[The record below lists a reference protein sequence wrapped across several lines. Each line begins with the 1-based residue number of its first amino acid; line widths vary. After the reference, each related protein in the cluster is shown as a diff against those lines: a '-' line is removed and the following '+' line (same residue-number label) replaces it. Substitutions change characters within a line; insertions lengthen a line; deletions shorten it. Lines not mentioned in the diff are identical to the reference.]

1 MDTEAV
7 LHNIYDK
14 FSPHLNERQKRL
26 LVAIEAESYGRGGV
40 TLVSQ
45 LTGVSRSTI
54 NIGRDELEKGTVFA
68 TDRVRHIGAGRKKI
82 QEYDSQ
88 LESDL
93 DALVEP
99 TSRGDP
105 ESPLRWSCLSTRN
118 LAKTLKEMGH
128 QVSHT
133 TVAKILE
140 KLGYSLQGAK
150 KTIEGQ
156 SHEDRN
162 AQFEFINEF
171 VKQFQ
176 EFEQPIISIDCKK
189 KEIIGNFKNNGQE
202 WQPKGSPVEVNDH
215 DFIDKE
221 LGKAIPFGVYDINN
235 NSGWVNVGIDHE
247 TSEFAVESIRRWWK
261 IMGQEAHPNAYFL
274 LITADSGGS
283 NGYRRKAW
291 KVGIQDF
298 SDETGLIISV
308 CHFPPG
314 TSKWNKIEHRLF
326 SVITQNWRGRPLI
339 SLETV
344 VNLIGS
350 TKTETGLIVKC
361 DIDTSLYP
369 TGLKISDEQM
379 EQLRIHPNEFHG
391 EWNYTITPRKRPSN

>member
-1 MDTEAV
+1 
-7 LHNIYDK
+7 
-14 FSPHLNERQKRL
+14 LNERQKRL
-26 LVAIEAESYGRGGV
+26 LAAIEAESYGRGGV

-45 LTGVSRSTI
+45 LSGVSRSTI
-54 NIGRDELEKGTVFA
+54 NIGREELRKGIIFSTEK
-68 TDRVRHIGAGRKKI
+68 VRRKGAGRKRI
-82 QEYDSQ
+82 QEYDPK

-93 DALVEP
+93 DNLVEP

-105 ESPLRWSCLSTRN
+105 ESPLRWTCLSTRK
-118 LAKTLKEMGH
+118 LTKTLQEMGH
-128 QVSHT
+128 QVSHS
-133 TVAKILE
+133 TVATLLD
-140 KLGYSLQGAK
+140 KLGYSLQGPK

-162 AQFEFINEF
+162 AQFEFINEY
-171 VKQFQ
+171 VKLFQ
-176 EFEQPIISIDCKK
+176 EFDQPIISVDCKK

-202 WQPKGSPVEVNDH
+202 WQPKGSPIEVNDH
-215 DFIDKE
+215 DFMNKE

-247 TSEFAVESIRRWWK
+247 TSEFAVESIRRWWI
-261 IMGQEAHPNAYFL
+261 IMGKEVHPNAGFL

-291 KVGIQDF
+291 KVELQKF

-326 SVITQNWRGRPLI
+326 SAITQNWRGRPLI
-339 SLETV
+339 SLKTV

-350 TKTETGLIVKC
+350 TKTDTGLKVKC
-361 DIDTSLYP
+361 DIDTSQYP
-369 TGLKISDEQM
+369 IGLKILDEQM
-379 EQLRIHPNEFHG
+379 NELRIHPNDFHG
-391 EWNYTITPRKRPSN
+391 EWNYTITPRKTIG

>member
-1 MDTEAV
+1 METDEV

-54 NIGRDELEKGTVFA
+54 NIGRAELKKGIVFE
-68 TDRVRHIGAGRKKI
+68 TDRVRHTGAGRKKI
-82 QEYDSQ
+82 QEYDPQ

-105 ESPLRWSCLSTRN
+105 ESPLRWTCLSTRN
-118 LAKTLKEMGH
+118 LAKTLREMGH

-162 AQFEFINEF
+162 SQFEFINEY
-171 VKQFQ
+171 VKLFQ

-189 KEIIGNFKNNGQE
+189 KEIIGNFKNNGKE
-202 WQPKGSPVEVNDH
+202 WQPKGTPIRVNDH
-215 DFIDKE
+215 DFMDKE

-261 IMGQEAHPNAYFL
+261 TMGHEAHPNANFL

-291 KVGIQDF
+291 KVEIQNF

-326 SVITQNWRGRPLI
+326 SAITQNWRGRPLI

-350 TKTETGLIVKC
+350 TKTETGLKVKC
-361 DIDTSLYP
+361 NIDSAQYP
-369 TGLKISDEQM
+369 IGLKISNEQM
-379 EQLRIHPNEFHG
+379 EQLRVHPNDFHG
-391 EWNYTITPRKRPSN
+391 EWNYTITPRKRPGN

>member
-1 MDTEAV
+1 METEAA
-7 LHNIYDK
+7 LQNIYEN

-54 NIGRDELEKGTVFA
+54 NIGREELKEGVVFT
-68 TDRVRHIGAGRKKI
+68 TDRVRQTGAGRKRI
-82 QEYDSQ
+82 QEYDLR
-88 LESDL
+88 LEEDL
-93 DALVEP
+93 DSLVEP

-105 ESPLRWSCLSTRN
+105 ESPLRWTCLSTRN
-118 LAKTLKEMGH
+118 LAKTLRDMGH

-150 KTIEGQ
+150 KTIEGE

-162 AQFEFINEF
+162 AQFELINDY
-171 VKQFQ
+171 VKLFQ
-176 EFEQPIISIDCKK
+176 EYEQPIISVDCKK
-189 KEIIGNFKNNGQE
+189 KEILGNFKNNGQE
-202 WQPKGSPVEVNDH
+202 WQPKGSPIKVNDH

-221 LGKAIPFGVYDINN
+221 LGKAIPYGVYDINN

-261 IMGQEAHPNAYFL
+261 SMGQEAHPNANFL

-298 SDETGLIISV
+298 SDETGLIVSV

-326 SVITQNWRGRPLI
+326 SAITQNWRGRPLI

-344 VNLIGS
+344 VKLIGS
-350 TKTETGLIVKC
+350 TKTETGLRVKC
-361 DIDTSLYP
+361 DIDTKLYP
-369 TGLKISDEQM
+369 TGLKISDNQM
-379 EQLRIHPNEFHG
+379 EQLRIHPNDFHG
-391 EWNYTITPRKRPSN
+391 EWNYTITPRKRTSY

>member
-1 MDTEAV
+1 VDSDNA
-7 LHNIYDK
+7 LLKIYDK
-14 FSPHLNERQKRL
+14 LSPHLNERQKRL

-54 NIGRDELEKGTVFA
+54 NIGREELKEEIIFK
-68 TDRVRHIGAGRKKI
+68 TDKVRHSGGGRKKI
-82 QEYDSQ
+82 QEYDPQ

-93 DALVEP
+93 NALVEP

-105 ESPLRWSCLSTRN
+105 ESPLRWTCLSTRN
-118 LAKTLKEMGH
+118 LAKTLREMGH

-133 TVAKILE
+133 TVAKLLE
-140 KLGYSLQGAK
+140 KLKYSLQGAK

-162 AQFEFINEF
+162 AQFEFINGS
-171 VKQFQ
+171 VKLFQ
-176 EFEQPIISIDCKK
+176 EFEQPVISVDCKK
-189 KEIIGNFKNNGQE
+189 KENIGNFKNNGCE
-202 WQPKGSPVEVNDH
+202 WQPKGSPIEVNGH
-215 DFIDKE
+215 DFMDLD
-221 LGKAIPFGVYDINN
+221 LGKAIPYGVYDINN

-261 IMGQEAHPNAYFL
+261 TMGQEVYPNAKFL

-291 KVGIQDF
+291 KTELQDF
-298 SDETGLIISV
+298 SDETGLIISI

-344 VNLIGS
+344 INLIGS
-350 TKTETGLIVKC
+350 TKTETGLKVNC

-379 EQLRIHPNEFHG
+379 KQLRIHPNDFHG
-391 EWNYTITPRKRPSN
+391 EWNYTITPRKRSNN

>member
-1 MDTEAV
+1 METEAV

-26 LVAIEAESYGRGGV
+26 LVAIEAESCGRGGV

-54 NIGRDELEKGTVFA
+54 NIGRDELKKGIIFE
-68 TDRVRHIGAGRKKI
+68 TDRVRHTGAGRKKI
-82 QEYDSQ
+82 QEYDPQ

-105 ESPLRWSCLSTRN
+105 ESPLRWTCLSTRN
-118 LAKTLKEMGH
+118 LAKTLQNMDHK
-128 QVSHT
+128 VSHT
-133 TVAKILE
+133 TVSKILE
-140 KLGYSLQGAK
+140 KLGYSLQGTK

-162 AQFEFINEF
+162 AQFEFINEY
-171 VKQFQ
+171 VKIFQ

-202 WQPKGSPVEVNDH
+202 WQPKGSPIKVNDH
-215 DFIDKE
+215 DFMDKE
-221 LGKAIPFGVYDINN
+221 LGKAIPFGVYDVNN

-247 TSEFAVESIRRWWK
+247 TSEFAVESIRRWW
-261 IMGQEAHPNAYFL
+261 ITMGQEAHPSANFL

-283 NGYRRKAW
+283 NGYKRKAW
-291 KVGIQDF
+291 KVEIQNF

-326 SVITQNWRGRPLI
+326 SAITQNWRGRPLI

-350 TKTETGLIVKC
+350 TKTETGLKVKC
-361 DIDTSLYP
+361 DIDTSKYP
-369 TGLKISDEQM
+369 TGLKISNEQM
-379 EQLRIHPNEFHG
+379 EQLRIHPNDFHG
-391 EWNYTITPRKRPSN
+391 EWNYTITPRKRSSN

>member
-350 TKTETGLIVKC
+350 TKTETGLKVKC

>member
-1 MDTEAV
+1 VDSDIA
-7 LHNIYDK
+7 LHKIYDK
-14 FSPHLNERQKRL
+14 LSPHLNERQKRL

-54 NIGRDELEKGTVFA
+54 NIGREELKEEIIFK
-68 TDRVRHIGAGRKKI
+68 TDKVRHSGGGRKKI
-82 QEYDSQ
+82 QEYDPQ

-105 ESPLRWSCLSTRN
+105 ESPLRWTCLSTRT
-118 LAKTLKEMGH
+118 LAKTLREMGH

-140 KLGYSLQGAK
+140 KLKYSLQGTK

-162 AQFEFINEF
+162 AQFEFINES
-171 VKQFQ
+171 VKLFQ
-176 EFEQPIISIDCKK
+176 EFEQPVISVDCKK
-189 KEIIGNFKNNGQE
+189 KENIGNFKNNGCE
-202 WQPKGSPVEVNDH
+202 WQPKGSPIEVNGH
-215 DFIDKE
+215 DFMDLD
-221 LGKAIPFGVYDINN
+221 LGKAIPYGVYDINN

-261 IMGQEAHPNAYFL
+261 TMGKEAYPNANFL

-291 KVGIQDF
+291 RAEMQDF
-298 SDETGLIISV
+298 SDETGLIISI

-326 SVITQNWRGRPLI
+326 SAITQNWRGRPLI

-350 TKTETGLIVKC
+350 TKTETGLKVKC
-361 DIDTSLYP
+361 DIDTSQYP
-369 TGLKISDEQM
+369 TGLKISDEYM
-379 EQLRIHPNEFHG
+379 DQLRIHPNDFHG
-391 EWNYTITPRKRPSN
+391 EWNYTITPRKRSNN

>member
-1 MDTEAV
+1 METESV
-7 LHNIYDK
+7 LHNIYAK

-54 NIGRDELEKGTVFA
+54 NIGRAELKKGIVFE
-68 TDRVRHIGAGRKKI
+68 TDRVRHEGAGRKKI
-82 QEYDSQ
+82 QEYDPQ

-105 ESPLRWSCLSTRN
+105 ESPLRWTCLSTRN
-118 LAKTLKEMGH
+118 LAKTLQNMGH

-140 KLGYSLQGAK
+140 KLEYSLQGTQ

-162 AQFEFINEF
+162 AQFEFINEY
-171 VKQFQ
+171 VQLFQ

-202 WQPKGSPVEVNDH
+202 WQPKGSPIKVKDH
-215 DFIDKE
+215 DFMDKE

-235 NSGWVNVGIDHE
+235 NSGWVSVGIDHE

-261 IMGQEAHPNAYFL
+261 TMGVEAHPEAKFL

-283 NGYRRKAW
+283 NGYRRKGW
-291 KVGIQDF
+291 KVEIQKF

-326 SVITQNWRGRPLI
+326 SAITQNWRGRPLI

-350 TKTETGLIVKC
+350 TKTETGLKVKC

-369 TGLKISDEQM
+369 IGLKITNEQM
-379 EQLRIHPNEFHG
+379 EQLRIHPNDFHG
-391 EWNYTITPRKRPSN
+391 EWNYTITPRIRSSN

>member
-1 MDTEAV
+1 METDAV

-54 NIGRDELEKGTVFA
+54 NIGRDELKEGIVFA
-68 TDRVRHIGAGRKKI
+68 TDRVRHTGAGRKMI
-82 QEYDSQ
+82 QEYDPQ

-105 ESPLRWSCLSTRN
+105 ESPLRWTCLSTRN
-118 LAKTLKEMGH
+118 LAKTLQEIGH

-140 KLGYSLQGAK
+140 KLGYSLQGSK

-162 AQFEFINEF
+162 AQFEFINEY
-171 VKQFQ
+171 VKLFQ
-176 EFEQPIISIDCKK
+176 EFDQPIISIDCKK
-189 KEIIGNFKNNGQE
+189 KEIIGNFKNKGQE
-202 WQPKGSPVEVNDH
+202 WQPKGSPIKVNDH
-215 DFIDKE
+215 DFMDKE

-261 IMGQEAHPNAYFL
+261 TMGQEAHPNAKFL

-298 SDETGLIISV
+298 SDETRLIISV

-314 TSKWNKIEHRLF
+314 T
-326 SVITQNWRGRPLI
+326 
-339 SLETV
+339 TV
-344 VNLIGS
+344 
-350 TKTETGLIVKC
+350 
-361 DIDTSLYP
+361 D
-369 TGLKISDEQM
+369 
-379 EQLRIHPNEFHG
+379 
-391 EWNYTITPRKRPSN
+391 

>member
-1 MDTEAV
+1 VDSDIA
-7 LHNIYDK
+7 LHKIYDK
-14 FSPHLNERQKRL
+14 LSPHLNERQKRL

-54 NIGRDELEKGTVFA
+54 NIGREELKEEIIFK
-68 TDRVRHIGAGRKKI
+68 TDKVRHSGGGRKKI
-82 QEYDSQ
+82 QEYDPQ

-105 ESPLRWSCLSTRN
+105 ESPLRWTCLSTRN
-118 LAKTLKEMGH
+118 LAKTLREMGH

-140 KLGYSLQGAK
+140 KLKYSLQGAK

-162 AQFEFINEF
+162 AQFEFINES
-171 VKQFQ
+171 VKLFQ
-176 EFEQPIISIDCKK
+176 EFEQPVISVDCKK
-189 KEIIGNFKNNGQE
+189 KENIGNFKNNGCE
-202 WQPKGSPVEVNDH
+202 WQPKGSPIEVNGH
-215 DFIDKE
+215 DFMDLD
-221 LGKAIPFGVYDINN
+221 LGKAIPYGVYDINN

-261 IMGQEAHPNAYFL
+261 TMGQEAYPNANFL

-291 KVGIQDF
+291 RAEMQDF
-298 SDETGLIISV
+298 SDETGLIISI

-326 SVITQNWRGRPLI
+326 SAITQNWRGRPLI

-350 TKTETGLIVKC
+350 TKTETGLKVKC
-361 DIDTSLYP
+361 DIDTSQYP
-369 TGLKISDEQM
+369 TGLKISDEHM
-379 EQLRIHPNEFHG
+379 DQLRIHPYDFHG
-391 EWNYTITPRKRPSN
+391 EWNYTITPRKRSNN

>member
-1 MDTEAV
+1 MA
-7 LHNIYDK
+7 
-14 FSPHLNERQKRL
+14 PHLNERQKRL
-26 LVAIEAESYGRGGV
+26 LAAIEAESYGRGGV

-54 NIGRDELEKGTVFA
+54 NIGREELKEGIIFE
-68 TDRVRHIGAGRKKI
+68 TDRVRHSGGGRKKI
-82 QEYDSQ
+82 QEYDPQ

-105 ESPLRWSCLSTRN
+105 ESPLRWTCLSTRN
-118 LAKTLKEMGH
+118 LAKLLREKGH

-133 TVAKILE
+133 TVAKILD
-140 KLGYSLQGAK
+140 KLNYSVQGAK

-162 AQFEFINEF
+162 AQFEFINES
-171 VKQFQ
+171 VKLFQ
-176 EFEQPIISIDCKK
+176 EFEQPIISVDCKK
-189 KEIIGNFKNNGQE
+189 KENIGNFKNNGCE
-202 WQPKGSPVEVNDH
+202 WQPKGSPLEVNSH
-215 DFIDKE
+215 DFMDLD
-221 LGKAIPFGVYDINN
+221 LGKAIPYGVYDINN
-235 NSGWVNVGIDHE
+235 NSGWVNVGVDHE

-261 IMGQEAHPNAYFL
+261 TMGQEAYPNAKFL

-291 KVGIQDF
+291 KADLQNF
-298 SDETGLIISV
+298 SDETGLIIST

-326 SVITQNWRGRPLI
+326 SAITQNWRGRPLI
-339 SLETV
+339 SLETI
-344 VNLIGS
+344 VNLIGN
-350 TKTETGLIVKC
+350 TKTETGLKVEC

-369 TGLKISDEQM
+369 TGLKISDETM
-379 EQLRIHPNEFHG
+379 EQLRIHPNNFHG
-391 EWNYTITPRKRPSN
+391 EWNYTITPRRRSNN